1 MVQAGGNKIPR
12 EPEEEEVKR
21 PQTEVGAQQNSAEL
35 MPGTE
40 FLEDIW
46 DTDESKR

>member
-1 MVQAGGNKIPR
+1 MDGNKIPR
-12 EPEEEEVKR
+12 GSEEEVKR
-21 PQTEVGAQQNSAEL
+21 PQQEGIAGAPPADL

-46 DTDESKR
+46 DTDEGKR